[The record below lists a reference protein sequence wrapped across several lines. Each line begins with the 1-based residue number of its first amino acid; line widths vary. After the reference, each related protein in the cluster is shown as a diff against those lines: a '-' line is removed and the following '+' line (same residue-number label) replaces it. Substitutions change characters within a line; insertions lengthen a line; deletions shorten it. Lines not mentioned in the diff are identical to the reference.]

1 MTKEDFIREV
11 QKLDGASRK
20 DAIEG
25 SDASPDVKAAVRQQT
40 RPRRATQSA
49 IPAVPAIP
57 RIVETR
63 AESASPARGRTMDK
77 AAGKAPSPPKVT
89 TPPTDDLG
97 ETAVERKRRLAVL
110 ANQGDDDDRPGDDV
124 GETPAERRRRQAAL
138 GMGGAAA
145 VEDSDSE
152 DEGTPRV
159 PPARR
164 GIRFAEPGRR

>member
-40 RPRRATQSA
+40 RPRRATQPS
-49 IPAVPAIP
+49 VPAIP

-77 AAGKAPSPPKVT
+77 AAGKAPSPPKVA

-110 ANQGDDDDRPGDDV
+110 ANQGDDDDDRRGDDAS
-124 GETPAERRRRQAAL
+124 ETPAERRRRQAAL